1 MEELLRS
8 NDLVYLSFVMHVL
21 NEAGIDYML
30 LDHHMSALEGSIG
43 AIPRR
48 VMVESE
54 FLPRAKLAIGNAS
67 LTIGR

>member
-21 NEAGIDYML
+21 NEEGIDHVL

-48 VMVESE
+48 VMVERD
-54 FLPRAKLAIGNAS
+54 LLARAKMALGNAS
-67 LTIGR
+67 LTIEG